1 MASDSASFGDL
12 LPDLRGTPA
21 HGDGLPIY
29 ATRFDSRLIVPIV
42 VVLTFIAAVNTLQA
56 FYMFFTGDHSVINF
70 LRFLASNLFYSWY
83 FIIPALIVRRLS
95 TKVSLSGKSLPSW
108 VSIHLST
115 LILLTIV
122 HQTASLAVDRIVLG
136 SRQSETV
143 FSVLFNNPAIWGDFV
158 AYILF
163 LLGFY
168 MIEYRK
174 RNQENEVKYS
184 RLEMDLVRANLHELR
199 SRIHPQFLFNTL
211 SEVSSLVHRKRDKE
225 ANRILSLLSDFL
237 RTTVY
242 ENDREYRTVAEE
254 VAFLDNYI
262 SIEKA
267 KFRDKLEVRKE
278 IDDDAAK
285 GIVPS
290 FILQPI
296 VEELVLRNLDSSGEP
311 CEIQIKITMEKS
323 AVSLVIRGRRQDMTW
338 TVPKENAGESI
349 FSITRTNLEQ
359 IYQNR
364 HEFFEGIDTE
374 GWMVVRMIL
383 PFRTSGQNLNLAG
396 DGLN

>member
-12 LPDLRGTPA
+12 LPDLHGT
-21 HGDGLPIY
+21 GVCSDGLPID
-29 ATRFDSRLIVPIV
+29 ASRFDSRLIVPIV

-136 SRQSETV
+136 SRQSETL

-174 RNQENEVKYS
+174 RDQENEVKYS

-262 SIEKA
+262 AIEKA
-267 KFRDKLEVRKE
+267 KFRDKLEVIKE
-278 IDDDAAK
+278 IDDSAAK

-311 CEIQIKITMEKS
+311 CKIQINITIEKS
-323 AVSLVIRGRRQDMTW
+323 MLCLVIRGRRQDMNR
-338 TVPKENAGESI
+338 TVPEENAGESI

-359 IYQNR
+359 IYQNG
-364 HEFFEGIDTE
+364 HEFFQGIDAE
-374 GWMVVRMIL
+374 GWRVVRMML
-383 PFRTSGQNLNLAG
+383 PFRTSGQNLIPAG